1 MFTLDEARATL
12 RQLMPHLE
20 RMVRAAGRAEELE
33 SGIVAAARQ
42 ASGNGQTGERVPER
56 ESEGRS
62 ELELIRQALADA
74 VRAVAAA
81 GAEVKDLRRGL
92 LDFPTERGGEIV
104 YLCYEYGEPDIGYW
118 HPVDTGYAGRRPLS
132 EF

>member
-1 MFTLDEARATL
+1 
-12 RQLMPHLE
+12 
-20 RMVRAAGRAEELE
+20 MVRAAGRAEELE

-104 YLCYEYGEPDIGYW
+104 YLCYEYGEPEIGYW
-118 HPVDTGYAGRRPLS
+118 HPVDTGYTGRRPLS